1 MLPPPV
7 RLARKPHS
15 HTCCGIEARGDPRV
29 EMQQLKAL
37 HRTWGPVPTPILV
50 PSPFK
55 GALIKVQLFLP
66 TSHRVPPIMALS
78 RFLLLLVIV
87 FVALATHHAIGA
99 TALHDVAEPTSLRAL
114 EDPFKSSLS
123 VLPARALSRRA
134 LKGGATTADLDS
146 PLQVTETDSE
156 SDSIEER
163 DLEDVVFDGGA
174 AEIGGDARRGLRWR
188 PQINNNMKKR
198 GEDLAKKGAEKA
210 AKKALEYG
218 AKKALSSAGGSAVGG
233 ILSIVGAGDGP
244 TMMGKIG
251 ADIEKTGKVGR
262 VIGKV
267 MQNKYFNAVVNTVA
281 SKPLMAGL
289 NMAAEHYDDIKREG
303 EKAGKAVGKEL
314 NKAGNHIKNGVNRAG
329 NHIKNGVNRAGNH
342 IKNGVNRAGSHIKS
356 GVNKAGNAVKNE
368 ANKAGNAVKNE
379 VNKAGNAVKNE
390 VNKAGR
396 AVERA
401 GKAVGNA
408 AKKAWGGFAGLFRR
422 S

>member
-1 MLPPPV
+1 MFESLANSAKALRNSTIPSV
-7 RLARKPHS
+7 RLLIEFLPSWLSRAFS
-15 HTCCGIEARGDPRV
+15 CCSSSSSS
-29 EMQQLKAL
+29 
-37 HRTWGPVPTPILV
+37 
-50 PSPFK
+50 PSPRITPS
-55 GALIKVQLFLP
+55 ALPLC
-66 TSHRVPPIMALS
+66 TASRSPPRCALQK
-78 RFLLLLVIV
+78 
-87 FVALATHHAIGA
+87 T
-99 TALHDVAEPTSLRAL
+99 P
-114 EDPFKSSLS
+114 SSLPCQCCRRM
-123 VLPARALSRRA
+123 LFPAARSR
-134 LKGGATTADLDS
+134 
-146 PLQVTETDSE
+146 
-156 SDSIEER
+156 
-163 DLEDVVFDGGA
+163 
-174 AEIGGDARRGLRWR
+174 
-188 PQINNNMKKR
+188 
-198 GEDLAKKGAEKA
+198 
-210 AKKALEYG
+210 
-218 AKKALSSAGGSAVGG
+218 
-233 ILSIVGAGDGP
+233 DGP

-303 EKAGKAVGKEL
+303 EKAGRAVGKEL
-314 NKAGNHIKNGVNRAG
+314 NKAGNN
-329 NHIKNGVNRAGNH
+329 IKNGVNRAGNH
-342 IKNGVNRAGSHIKS
+342 IKNGVNRAGSLIKN

-368 ANKAGNAVKNE
+368 VNKAGNAVKNE

>member
-15 HTCCGIEARGDPRV
+15 HPCCGIEARGDPRV

-66 TSHRVPPIMALS
+66 FDFSSSSSHHGSLALS
-78 RFLLLLVIV
+78 PAARRRLRRPRHASRHRRYRSARRRGAHLAARFRRPLQGNPMVKIQGFRAPFPPV
-87 FVALATHHAIGA
+87 FRSPGI
-99 TALHDVAEPTSLRAL
+99 
-114 EDPFKSSLS
+114 SSRPLFDHS
-123 VLPARALSRRA
+123 QECSSIANPRFVYFLPATLCSLPCQCCRRMLFPAARSR
-134 LKGGATTADLDS
+134 
-146 PLQVTETDSE
+146 
-156 SDSIEER
+156 
-163 DLEDVVFDGGA
+163 
-174 AEIGGDARRGLRWR
+174 
-188 PQINNNMKKR
+188 
-198 GEDLAKKGAEKA
+198 
-210 AKKALEYG
+210 
-218 AKKALSSAGGSAVGG
+218 
-233 ILSIVGAGDGP
+233 DGP

-303 EKAGKAVGKEL
+303 EKAGRAVGKEL
-314 NKAGNHIKNGVNRAG
+314 NKAGNN
-329 NHIKNGVNRAGNH
+329 IKNGVNRAGNH
-342 IKNGVNRAGSHIKS
+342 IKNGVNRAGSLIKN

-368 ANKAGNAVKNE
+368 VNKAGNAVKNE